1 MSHGWFS
8 AVEARARCVGST
20 GGVRRRADGPTGRR
34 TPAQNKHADE
44 RDSKRASED
53 ASEQCGTRACAC
65 ASEGSRHWAPVLGV
79 QRKAKRRPRRTLR
92 AACHAACHVAWCAP
106 RVACCAAALDKQ
118 RRDEIF
124 RAVRDRVPK
133 RRAEA
138 ERAAPACTSELR
150 ARMRARA
157 RERESGG
164 VCARARVRACVRA
177 CVRIRAWS
185 RRVPDQLVDFV
196 LGVREERRESAEPL
210 NKTESANRRGRT
222 GRQLAVL
229 SPTGPDW
236 RLQRS

>member
-20 GGVRRRADGPTGRR
+20 GGVRRRADGPTRR
-34 TPAQNKHADE
+34 RADAQNKHADE

-92 AACHAACHVAWCAP
+92 AACHVACHVAWCAP
-106 RVACCAAALDKQ
+106 RVTCCAAALDKQ

-138 ERAAPACTSELR
+138 ERAAPACAPELR

-157 RERESGG
+157 REQAG
-164 VCARARVRACVRA
+164 VRARVRACVRA
-177 CVRIRAWS
+177 CVCIRARS

-196 LGVREERRESAEPL
+196 LGVRKERRESAEPS
-210 NKTESANRRGRT
+210 NKTESANRRG
-222 GRQLAVL
+222 
-229 SPTGPDW
+229 
-236 RLQRS
+236 